1 MELLIITALL
11 ITLDLV
17 AVRWGADSRP
27 GIDATEH
34 RAL

>member
-1 MELLIITALL
+1 MELLIIIALL

-17 AVRWGADSRP
+17 AIRWGADSRP
-27 GIDATEH
+27 GIDATQH

>member
-1 MELLIITALL
+1 MELLIIIALL

-17 AVRWGADSRP
+17 AIRWGADSRP
-27 GIDATEH
+27 GIDATHH